1 MHPSPSR
8 PGRRRPRRCAVR
20 APAAVDA
27 RAVSAIPAHASP
39 ISAGRRTRTMRQ
51 SDSSSRSSTRRD
63 TPSMANTTA
72 GSNIGRSAIRLLASC
87 SSGSTSTA
95 KPGAR
100 ASRALCPRLGGRG
113 LGLGVHRQA
122 CGLVEPREVL
132 EERPVAARHAV
143 PAVVRGPGNDRALGV
158 GDLGA
163 PHPEAV
169 LEQVHADRGGHLDAE
184 LEGVVRP
191 VVVLAPER
199 GHPRPTGEGRV
210 EQHARLGVAALLL
223 LAHHQLA
230 PPGGGRPVHPPER
243 VAVAVLAGDQLVGVR
258 VGAALQAVHH
268 AVDGGRAAE
277 CRVERG
283 DSSG

>member
-8 PGRRRPRRCAVR
+8 PGRRRPRRCAVA

-51 SDSSSRSSTRRD
+51 SASSSRSSTRRD
-63 TPSMANTTA
+63 TPSTANATA
-72 GSNIGRSAIRLLASC
+72 GSNIGRRAIRLLASC

-100 ASRALCPRLGGRG
+100 ASRARALASEAAGSGSACTDRRAGSSSRARSSRSVRSPPGMRYPPSYAAPGTTARSGSATW
-113 LGLGVHRQA
+113 VHRTRKPFSSRCTPIEA
-122 CGLVEPREVL
+122 AISMPSSKAWFGPSSCSRRSEDTLG
-132 EERPVAARHAV
+132 RP
-143 PAVVRGPGNDRALGV
+143 D
-158 GDLGA
+158 
-163 PHPEAV
+163 
-169 LEQVHADRGGHLDAE
+169 
-184 LEGVVRP
+184 
-191 VVVLAPER
+191 
-199 GHPRPTGEGRV
+199 EGRV

-258 VGAALQAVHH
+258 VGAALQAVH
-268 AVDGGRAAE
+268 ARRRWRPRCRAPRRA
-277 CRVERG
+277 G
-283 DSSG
+283 